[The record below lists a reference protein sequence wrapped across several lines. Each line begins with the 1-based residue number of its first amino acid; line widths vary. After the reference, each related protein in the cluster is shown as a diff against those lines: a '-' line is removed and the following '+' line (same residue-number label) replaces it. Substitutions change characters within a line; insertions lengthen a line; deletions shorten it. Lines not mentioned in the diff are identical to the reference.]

1 MPEGHT
7 LYRLAADLRE
17 AFLDRP
23 VHATS
28 PQGRFVEEAA
38 LIDGHP
44 LQRVG
49 VGRQAPVPD
58 LQRTT
63 RSCTSTSA

>member
-44 LQRVG
+44 LSDVG
-49 VGRQAPVPD
+49 VGRQASVPD
-58 LQRTT
+58 ASTT
-63 RSCTSTSA
+63 TWSCTSTSA

>member
-44 LQRVG
+44 LQASESAG
-49 VGRQAPVPD
+49 KHLFLT

-63 RSCTSTSA
+63 WWCTSTSA